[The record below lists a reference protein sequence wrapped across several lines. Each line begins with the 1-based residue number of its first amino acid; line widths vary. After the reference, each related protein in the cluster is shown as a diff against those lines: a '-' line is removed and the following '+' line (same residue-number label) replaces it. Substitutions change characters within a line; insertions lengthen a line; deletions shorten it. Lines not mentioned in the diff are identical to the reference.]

1 MSKKKGLLI
10 IAAVIGI
17 GAMIYFFVINRSTEI
32 EVNSMEVTE
41 GSIEQRLDITGKV
54 ISEDIQEIVVPAGT
68 EVLQVMIEEGEDV
81 IKGDVLAVL
90 DPSQLETSLAK
101 QEINLEQVE
110 ADLRVAGGSA
120 DRQILQNNLQKAQ
133 ESLSTLQR
141 DYEVSKGKLEDIK
154 ILYENGAI
162 SLTEYENQENALKSL
177 ESSVKTAA
185 LNVEDAKLRYS
196 DLGSS
201 TSSTTGSLER
211 QRRSILLDIEQLK
224 EQIADTKIIADLDG
238 TVVSL
243 EIKANRTV
251 GTDSKIVVQDTEKF
265 LFEAFVTQ
273 EDAVS
278 IERSQNAS
286 IKVTG
291 IEGEYSG
298 TVAEIGSKA
307 ETDPSSGSSSPKV
320 KITIQLSAVDERIV
334 SGYDADA
341 EVITGSVDNVLLVNN
356 EAIRE
361 DGEAGAYVYII
372 ENGIAVKTSVQRGI
386 TDRYLTEIVDGLE
399 LGDIVVLNPPE
410 ELQDGSAVITVE

>member
-1 MSKKKGLLI
+1 MLKKKGFLI
-10 IAAVIGI
+10 IVSVIGI
-17 GAMIYFFVINRSTEI
+17 GALIYFFGINRSTEI

-68 EVLQVMIEEGEDV
+68 EVLQVMFEEGENV

-101 QEINLEQVE
+101 QIINLEQVE
-110 ADLRVAGGSA
+110 ADLKVAGGSA

-133 ESLSTLQR
+133 ESLSTVQR
-141 DYEVSKGKLEDIK
+141 DYEISKEKLEDIK

-162 SLTEYENQENALKSL
+162 SLSEYENQENALKSL

-196 DLGSS
+196 DLGST

-243 EIKANRTV
+243 EIKANRAV

-273 EDAVS
+273 EDAVN
-278 IERSQNAS
+278 IKRSQNAS
-286 IKVTG
+286 IKVIG
-291 IEGEYSG
+291 IEGDYKG
-298 TVAEIGSKA
+298 TIAEIGNKA

-320 KITIQLSAVDERIV
+320 KITIQLSAVDDRIV

-341 EVITGSVDNVLLVNN
+341 QVITGSVDNVLLVNN

-361 DGEAGAYVYII
+361 DGDIGAYVFTM

-410 ELQDGSAVITVE
+410 ELQNGSAVITVE